1 MTTRCRITITA
12 SSRRGGRAVVSI
24 DGLHSGYEVTIAK
37 VRGVTEVTTRLT
49 GTLRLGPLGEW
60 LSDTVQHVVT
70 TGCGVLE
77 YDLKIADGEVRAV
90 QVATQK
96 GRAA

>member
-1 MTTRCRITITA
+1 MTRCRITITA
-12 SSRRGGRAVVSI
+12 SSRRGGRAIVSI
-24 DGLHSGYEVTIAK
+24 DGLHSGYVVTISK
-37 VRGVTEVTTRLT
+37 DRGGYTRADIRVS
-49 GTLRLGPLGEW
+49 GVERLGPLGDW

-77 YDLKIADGEVRAV
+77 YDLEIHDGEVRAV
-90 QVATQK
+90 QVAT

>member
-1 MTTRCRITITA
+1 MTRCRITITA
-12 SSRRGGRAVVSI
+12 SSRCGGRAVVSI
-24 DGLHSGYEVTIAK
+24 DGLHSGYEVSITK
-37 VRGVTEVTTRLT
+37 GRGGYTYVETRLS
-49 GTLRLGPLGEW
+49 GVLRLGPLGDW

-77 YDLKIADGEVRAV
+77 YDLEIRDDEVRAV
-90 QVATQK
+90 QVAT

>member
-1 MTTRCRITITA
+1 MTRCRITITA
-12 SSRRGGRAVVSI
+12 SSRHGGRAVVSI
-24 DGLHSGYEVTIAK
+24 DGLHSGYTVTIAK
-37 VRGVTEVTTRLT
+37 VRGVTDVQIRVS
-49 GTLRLGPLGEW
+49 GTLRLGPLGDW

-77 YDLKIADGEVRAV
+77 YDLEITDGEVRAV
-90 QVATQK
+90 QVAAAK

>member
-1 MTTRCRITITA
+1 MTRCRITITA

-24 DGLHSGYEVTIAK
+24 DGLHSGYEVSISKA
-37 VRGVTEVTTRLT
+37 RGGYTHVDIRLS
-49 GTLRLGPLGEW
+49 GALRLGPLGDW

-77 YDLKIADGEVRAV
+77 YDLEIRDGEVRAV
-90 QVATQK
+90 QVAT

>member
-1 MTTRCRITITA
+1 MTRCRITITA
-12 SSRRGGRAVVSI
+12 SSRHGGRAVVSI
-24 DGLHSGYEVTIAK
+24 DGLHSGYTVAFRRERGITIADIR
-37 VRGVTEVTTRLT
+37 VS
-49 GTLRLGPLGEW
+49 GTLRLGPLGDW

-77 YDLKIADGEVRAV
+77 YDLEITDGEVRAV
-90 QVATQK
+90 QVATAK

>member
-1 MTTRCRITITA
+1 MTRCRITITA

-37 VRGVTEVTTRLT
+37 ARGVTEVAIRLT
-49 GTLRLGPLGEW
+49 GVLRLGPLGDW
-60 LSDTVQHVVT
+60 LNDTVQHVVT

-77 YDLKIADGEVRAV
+77 YDLEIGTDEVRARSV
-90 QVATQK
+90 PVAT